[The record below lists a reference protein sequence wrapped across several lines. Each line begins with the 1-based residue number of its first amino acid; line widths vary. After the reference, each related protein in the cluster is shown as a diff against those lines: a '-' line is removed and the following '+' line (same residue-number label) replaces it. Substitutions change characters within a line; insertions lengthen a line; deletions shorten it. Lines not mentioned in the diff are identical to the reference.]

1 MPKQGNVII
10 HIHKGIPMKTVHSR
24 NRTYVSPTATREAG
38 FRPGQKVAVEHAG
51 TNTVAI
57 RPFNKVRKTDRIASY
72 TVEPTGTIHMSSNK
86 IGRRNTR
93 SMPVATST
101 RSTVNLSF

>member
-1 MPKQGNVII
+1 
-10 HIHKGIPMKTVHSR
+10 MKTVHSR
-24 NRTYVSPTATREAG
+24 NRTYVSPTATRQAG
-38 FRPGQKVAVEHAG
+38 FRPGQKVAVERTG
-51 TNTVAI
+51 SNTVTI

-72 TVEPTGTIHMSSNK
+72 TVEPTGTIHMSSSK

-93 SMPVATST
+93 TMPVTSSS

>member
-1 MPKQGNVII
+1 
-10 HIHKGIPMKTVHSR
+10 MKTVHSR
-24 NRTYVSPTATREAG
+24 NRTYVSPTATRQAG
-38 FRPGQKVAVEHAG
+38 FRPGQKVAVERTG
-51 TNTVAI
+51 SNTVTI

-93 SMPVATST
+93 TMPVTSSS